1 MLLAHCEHIINM
13 WICVGHLM
21 HAFVTC
27 KLSPPLTVTVLGMTV
42 LENAT
47 VTDSVSFFSDILQN
61 QAYFKL

>member
-1 MLLAHCEHIINM
+1 
-13 WICVGHLM
+13 M